1 MLISLKKIIA
11 NLPFRWQQ
19 ELKRHYCSW
28 QIHHNRF
35 KSDEK
40 EYDYLDSFISPGD
53 WVLDIGANVG
63 HYTAK
68 FSILVGRY
76 GRVIA
81 LEPVLKTFELL
92 TANAQLFPFQNV
104 TLLNIAASDKT
115 AVLSMEMPFFETGLK
130 NYYRAFLS
138 ENKTDLNVFCIPI
151 DSLPLNNRIKMIKI
165 DTEGHELSV
174 LYGMRN
180 LIQRDHPT
188 LIVET
193 NSHVIVDFLKEFDYI
208 AEKIP
213 KSPNYIFRH
222 AFEECECSISG
233 GNRGRFHLKNTFST
247 L

>member
-1 MLISLKKIIA
+1 MIVFLKKIIA
-11 NLPFRWQQ
+11 CLPFRWQQ
-19 ELKRHYCSW
+19 ELKRCYCSW

-53 WVLDIGANVG
+53 WVLDIGANIG

-68 FSILVGRY
+68 FSLLVGTC

-92 TANAQLFPFQNV
+92 TANAQFFPFHNV
-104 TLLNIAASDKT
+104 TLLNVAASNQA
-115 AVLSMEMPFFETGLK
+115 AVLSMEMPIFETGLK
-130 NYYRAFLS
+130 NYYRASLS
-138 ENKTDLNVFCIPI
+138 EKETDLNVFCIPI
-151 DSLPLNNRIKMIKI
+151 DSLPLNHRIKMIKI

-174 LYGMRN
+174 LHGMKI
-180 LIQRDHPT
+180 LLQRDHPT

-193 NSHVIVDFLKEFDYI
+193 SSLAVVDFLKDLAYI

-213 KSPNYIFRH
+213 KSPNYVFRH
-222 AFEECECSISG
+222 TSIVG
-233 GNRGRFHLKNTFST
+233 PKML
-247 L
+247 